1 MLPIGLSF
9 QQAPPISVPFR
20 FFITAP
26 LFLLAAAAL
35 LFAYGP
41 DLMASRHSA
50 AALAA
55 THLVT
60 LGFSSMVMCGAL
72 LQLLPVLGG
81 VPLGHPGR
89 MAWLVHAS
97 LVVGSASLAFAFLS
111 GRPLFFHLALV
122 LLTTAFGCF
131 GLWLVGALRK
141 IREGGASIQGM
152 RAALVALVVTVSFGL
167 VLAAARSNGL
177 AIPYV
182 ALASLHPQWGL
193 GGWTVLLIVGLAYQL
208 IPMFQLTSPFPARMT
223 SGLIPSLLLMLV
235 AKTLGEFVSGPA
247 GEAISLAASLGLI
260 AGYLWFAIVTWRLL
274 ALRRR
279 KVQDTTLQFWRL
291 GLGLLALS
299 VCIALLSALAGD
311 ALPEAWLLMLGVF
324 ALPGF
329 ILCVIQGM
337 LYKIVP
343 FLTWFHLQSAYP
355 GMGIVPN
362 VRDIHARFHADRQF
376 ALLAVA
382 LAMLAASCWF
392 PVLSRAAGLLWMVHA
407 AWMEINVLQAA
418 HIFRKVRR
426 VARMRAAH

>member
-193 GGWTVLLIVGLAYQL
+193 GGWTVLLIVDLAYQL

-311 ALPEAWLLMLGVF
+311 ALPEAWLQMLGVF

>member
-167 VLAAARSNGL
+167 VLAAARSSGL

-208 IPMFQLTSPFPARMT
+208 IPMFQLTSSFPARMT
-223 SGLIPSLLLMLV
+223 SWLIPSLLLMLV

-247 GEAISLAASLGLI
+247 GEVISLAASLGLI